1 MNLSETIKKAID
13 EIIHNY
19 IQTIATK
26 YDLDP
31 NELIIEWEGKTG
43 KTGKTVKTVTISPIT
58 NILDAT
64 AVDNIVTEDIDYDNL
79 SKYKKTE
86 IQTFCRQKGVKCS
99 GTKEELINL
108 LIGSSGSS
116 STPKPKAKPKT
127 SSTVKEVEK
136 APAIIVQ
143 LQSKIQNITIRRNQ
157 FGNHEHAETSF
168 IFDKKTKNVIGK
180 QNKNGTIDVL
190 TKHDIEICNKMK
202 FIFDLP
208 KNLDNKSTFSHEKV
222 DELDEEFEEDDDEI
236 LEEELDE
243 EDLIEDD
250 EEAEEDDQ
258 EDFEEDYE

>member
-43 KTGKTVKTVTISPIT
+43 KTGKKVTISPIT

-64 AVDNIVTEDIDYDNL
+64 ADNVVTEDINYDNL

-116 STPKPKAKPKT
+116 STPTPKPKAKT

-143 LQSKIQNITIRRNQ
+143 IQSKIPNIPIRRNQ
-157 FGNHEHAETSF
+157 FGNHENSSSM
-168 IFDKKTKNVIGK
+168 G
-180 QNKNGTIDVL
+180 Q
-190 TKHDIEICNKMK
+190 
-202 FIFDLP
+202 
-208 KNLDNKSTFSHEKV
+208 
-222 DELDEEFEEDDDEI
+222 
-236 LEEELDE
+236 
-243 EDLIEDD
+243 
-250 EEAEEDDQ
+250 
-258 EDFEEDYE
+258 

>member
-43 KTGKTVKTVTISPIT
+43 KTGKTGKKVTISPIT

-64 AVDNIVTEDIDYDNL
+64 ADNVVTEDINYDNL

-116 STPKPKAKPKT
+116 STPTPKPKAKT

-143 LQSKIQNITIRRNQ
+143 IQSKIPNIPIRRNQ

-208 KNLDNKSTFSHEKV
+208 KNLDKKSILSDVKI

-236 LEEELDE
+236 LEEELDD

-250 EEAEEDDQ
+250 EEADDDQ

>member
-1 MNLSETIKKAID
+1 M
-13 EIIHNY
+13 
-19 IQTIATK
+19 
-26 YDLDP
+26 
-31 NELIIEWEGKTG
+31 
-43 KTGKTVKTVTISPIT
+43 
-58 NILDAT
+58 
-64 AVDNIVTEDIDYDNL
+64 
-79 SKYKKTE
+79 
-86 IQTFCRQKGVKCS
+86 
-99 GTKEELINL
+99 
-108 LIGSSGSS
+108 
-116 STPKPKAKPKT
+116 
-127 SSTVKEVEK
+127 KEVEK